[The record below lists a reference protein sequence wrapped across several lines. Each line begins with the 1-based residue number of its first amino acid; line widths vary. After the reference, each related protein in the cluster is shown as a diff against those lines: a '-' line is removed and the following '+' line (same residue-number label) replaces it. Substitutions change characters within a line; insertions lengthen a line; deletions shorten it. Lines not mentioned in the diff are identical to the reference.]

1 MEFLVPFMPLFATL
15 PVAAAAAWIVHRI
28 LRHRE
33 RLASSSAEMEQL
45 GQEVEA
51 LRASYVD
58 LQERLDFTE
67 RILAQ
72 VRDGQHEPRALE

>member
-1 MEFLVPFMPLFATL
+1 MEFLVPFMPLFGTL
-15 PVAAAAAWIVHRI
+15 PFAVAAAWIVHRI

-33 RLASSSAEMEQL
+33 RLSSSGAEMEQIR
-45 GQEVEA
+45 QEIEA

-72 VRDGQHEPRALE
+72 VREGQHSPRALE